1 MATGIGEM
9 RLQDRQASGWQS
21 KPANLFAFD
30 RKRYCD
36 NWASART
43 RSND

>member
-30 RKRYCD
+30 RKRYCAKLGVSSD
-36 NWASART
+36 PLK
-43 RSND
+43 